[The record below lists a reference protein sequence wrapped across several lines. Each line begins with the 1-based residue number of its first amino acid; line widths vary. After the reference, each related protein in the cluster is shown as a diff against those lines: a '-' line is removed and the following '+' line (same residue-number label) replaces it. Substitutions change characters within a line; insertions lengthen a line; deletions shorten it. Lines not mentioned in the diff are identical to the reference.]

1 MNPALWAVLG
11 GAAAL
16 TLALLC
22 AVLLLLLSQRRRQR
36 RDAAALGAARADVE
50 ALRARVDALTHV
62 LEQTRRATAAMPVV
76 PSSELLITTAG
87 TGDVTTSE
95 APDHPVLSVTVGEPL
110 VRLAALGYGV
120 RRALS
125 AQSRNRITFEMRREV
140 RRARKERRRAAR
152 RSRPTTDGR
161 EEAA

>member
-22 AVLLLLLSQRRRQR
+22 AVLLLLLTQRRRQHH
-36 RDAAALGAARADVE
+36 DAAALGAARADVE
-50 ALRARVDALTHV
+50 ALRAQVDTLTHE
-62 LEQTRRATAAMPVV
+62 LEQTRQTTAATPAV
-76 PSSELLITTAG
+76 PSEFVITTAG

-95 APDHPVLSVTVGEPL
+95 APDRPVLSMTVGEPL

-125 AQSRNRITFEMRREV
+125 AQSRNRIRFEMRREV

-152 RSRPTTDGR
+152 RSRPTSPGR